1 MILRECNFA
10 NIRGRQILWMQTL
23 VGLQK
28 NAKPSQ
34 ADILNVL
41 RNELFL
47 QKNLIDGDILDIFLK
62 LTISELFLKIFIT
75 TLVLVNQ
82 SVYGPN
88 NSRTTKH
95 FHMRHFQRKTQC

>member
-1 MILRECNFA
+1 MQFRKYQKETNFVDA
-10 NIRGRQILWMQTL
+10 DSCRLA
-23 VGLQK
+23 K

-34 ADILNVL
+34 TDILKVL

-62 LTISELFLKIFIT
+62 LTISKLFLKIFIT
-75 TLVLVNQ
+75 ILVLVNQ

-95 FHMRHFQRKTQC
+95 FHMRLFQRKTQC

>member
-34 ADILNVL
+34 TDILKVL

-47 QKNLIDGDILDIFLK
+47 QKNLIEGDILDIFLK
-62 LTISELFLKIFIT
+62 LTISELF
-75 TLVLVNQ
+75 
-82 SVYGPN
+82 
-88 NSRTTKH
+88 
-95 FHMRHFQRKTQC
+95 